1 MAESTIVKSIS
12 IRSPRRQQFGIPLT
26 LMWGIAMVGV
36 LVFGSVFASFLTPY
50 DPEALDVTQVLLPP
64 STEHWFGTDQYG
76 QDIFTRVLYA
86 TRIDLLIGV
95 VVVGVSLVLGT
106 VFGITSAWFG
116 GIYDAAVQRIID
128 IGFAFP
134 FLVLVIA
141 MVGLRGPGLSSLFI
155 AVGLIGWIV
164 YARLVRTEVLGVQ
177 QSEYV
182 AAAKMSG
189 FSHSRILG
197 RHILPNVS
205 NQLLVYASS
214 DFVYAV
220 LLGASI
226 SYLGLG
232 VQPPTPEW
240 GAMVRAG
247 QNFVADQWWI
257 SFFPGMAI
265 VFLGIACALIGDGL
279 NQRLSSPVR
288 RWRR

>member
-1 MAESTIVKSIS
+1 MSSA
-12 IRSPRRQQFGIPLT
+12 SPRWKFLGIPLT
-26 LMWGIAMVGV
+26 LLWGGAMMGV
-36 LVFGSVFASFLTPY
+36 LVLGAVFAPFLSPY

-86 TRIDLLIGV
+86 ARIDLLIGV

-106 VFGITSAWFG
+106 VIGITSAWFG
-116 GIYDAAVQRIID
+116 GIYDAVVQRIID

-164 YARLVRTEVLGVQ
+164 YARLVRTEVLVVQ

-189 FSHSRILG
+189 FSNRRILG

-279 NQRLSSPVR
+279 NQRLSSPVG